1 MKDIGDHPPIY
12 SSLKLILA
20 LIRVNIRFLRCLKLP
35 FLTRSNGN
43 HLNGAKKVGLA
54 KKWDKSKL

>member
-20 LIRVNIRFLRCLKLP
+20 LIRVKIRFLRCLKLP
-35 FLTRSNGN
+35 CPY
-43 HLNGAKKVGLA
+43 KV
-54 KKWDKSKL
+54 